1 MRQKKLCY
9 LVCCIRQNVKMGE
22 RGAGSIWFVQDHH
35 FECVLLTALNI
46 VFPSQNHDT
55 ICWKNH
61 ISWLKVIRRTEVFLF
76 FCFICWRPCC
86 GCGCAVRACVVL
98 ITRNASLF
106 CPLPN
111 LSYLALKIAHYSFIA
126 LKDCPSCFLFRLFPL
141 LSTDDWVS
149 VCQQVLPFQNEKA
162 SSLVSS
168 NRFPGCW
175 YLAMNEWSIC
185 TFVGCVV
192 DVDQNCVACV
202 THIAYL
208 LLFEIVLHV
217 FVDRTRW
224 VVVNCPWET
233 IRTCRNLPKTERHMQ
248 KALFW
253 HILRLVSPDG
263 KHFTQMKLLQQISHQ
278 NLRKVV
284 WEWHWIKDHHN

>member
-1 MRQKKLCY
+1 MLRVRLRCSRVCRINHQKCVTFLPIAQP
-9 LVCCIRQNVKMGE
+9 LILSPQN
-22 RGAGSIWFVQDHH
+22 
-35 FECVLLTALNI
+35 
-46 VFPSQNHDT
+46 
-55 ICWKNH
+55 
-61 ISWLKVIRRTEVFLF
+61 
-76 FCFICWRPCC
+76 
-86 GCGCAVRACVVL
+86 
-98 ITRNASLF
+98 
-106 CPLPN
+106 CPL
-111 LSYLALKIAHYSFIA
+111 LFH
-126 LKDCPSCFLFRLFPL
+126 CPKGLPL
-141 LSTDDWVS
+141 LLLVSLISTPEHWWLSKRLPVS
-149 VCQQVLPFQNEKA
+149 STFPNEKA

-202 THIAYL
+202 THIVYL

-263 KHFTQMKLLQQISHQ
+263 KHFTQMKLLQQISQQ
-278 NLRKVV
+278 NYLTWGRLYESDIELKTTIIMWWWGRNLINPRVPA
-284 WEWHWIKDHHN
+284 IS

>member
-1 MRQKKLCY
+1 MLRVRLRCSRVCRINHQKCVTFLPIAQP
-9 LVCCIRQNVKMGE
+9 LILSPQN
-22 RGAGSIWFVQDHH
+22 
-35 FECVLLTALNI
+35 
-46 VFPSQNHDT
+46 
-55 ICWKNH
+55 
-61 ISWLKVIRRTEVFLF
+61 
-76 FCFICWRPCC
+76 
-86 GCGCAVRACVVL
+86 
-98 ITRNASLF
+98 
-106 CPLPN
+106 CPL
-111 LSYLALKIAHYSFIA
+111 LFH
-126 LKDCPSCFLFRLFPL
+126 CPKGLPL
-141 LSTDDWVS
+141 LLLVSLISTPEHWWLS
-149 VCQQVLPFQNEKA
+149 NRLPASFQNEKA

-263 KHFTQMKLLQQISHQ
+263 KHYTQMKLLQQISHQ
-278 NLRKVV
+278 NYLTWGRLY
-284 WEWHWIKDHHN
+284 ESDIELETTIIKWWWGRNLINPSTCFIIKQFHIVL